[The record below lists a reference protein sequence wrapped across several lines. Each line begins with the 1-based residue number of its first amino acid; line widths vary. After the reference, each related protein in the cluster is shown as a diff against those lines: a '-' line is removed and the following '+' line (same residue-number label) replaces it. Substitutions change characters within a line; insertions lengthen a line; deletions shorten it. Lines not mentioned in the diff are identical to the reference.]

1 MITYKRADDDLVL
14 LWNWEKPQMEC
25 IKAENTNENGVGLA
39 NGIGLSVWEHNK
51 QNSNCICTLI
61 FLLVVNIIRKAKNY
75 SQLYKQTNINI
86 ANNLDNKKQLRYNLN
101 FS

>member
-1 MITYKRADDDLVL
+1 
-14 LWNWEKPQMEC
+14 MEC

-61 FLLVVNIIRKAKNY
+61 FLLVVNIIRKTNNY
-75 SQLYKQTNINI
+75 NHLYKQTSIKI
-86 ANNLDNKKQLRYNLN
+86 ANNLDNKKTTKIQSEFFLTKYFTN
-101 FS
+101 FSLFTCIVLL

>member
-39 NGIGLSVWEHNK
+39 NGIGQS
-51 QNSNCICTLI
+51 I
-61 FLLVVNIIRKAKNY
+61 
-75 SQLYKQTNINI
+75 
-86 ANNLDNKKQLRYNLN
+86 
-101 FS
+101 

>member
-1 MITYKRADDDLVL
+1 
-14 LWNWEKPQMEC
+14 MEC

-39 NGIGLSVWEHNK
+39 NGIGLSVWEHNE

-61 FLLVVNIIRKAKNY
+61 FLLVVNIIRKANNY
-75 SQLYKQTNINI
+75 CHLYKQTSIKI
-86 ANNLDNKKQLRYNLN
+86 ANNLDNQKQLRYNLN